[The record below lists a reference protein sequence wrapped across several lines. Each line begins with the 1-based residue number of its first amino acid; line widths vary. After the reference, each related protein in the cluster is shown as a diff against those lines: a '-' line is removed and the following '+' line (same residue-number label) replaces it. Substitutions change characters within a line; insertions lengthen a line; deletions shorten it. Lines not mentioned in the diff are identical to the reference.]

1 MLWRHLLGYLP
12 LNLAQALAGFGGIF
26 LLTRLLTPA
35 EYGLYSLVY
44 SIVVITHSLLFTW
57 IEAAVARTYARAEAD
72 QRLAD
77 HLATAFRYLGLF
89 VAVFAVLGVGLV
101 WLLPVSAE
109 FKTVLGFGIGSML
122 TKTFLDLSLEAR
134 KAAREVRR
142 YSLTQMLNVTGAFIL
157 GILFVVFTDLKGAGP
172 FAGVTVAAM
181 ATMLFDLPNMLRR
194 MRGGKSNARELKSFF
209 RYGMPLSLSLILG
222 YILQAGDRF
231 VISALLGN
239 DQVGVYAAGYGTANR
254 SLDVLFVWAGMA
266 ASPILI
272 SALELGNRDK
282 AKAMARK
289 AFEAMA
295 FLTFPAAAG
304 IALVA
309 TPLANVMTGPEFR
322 AGAAQIIPWI
332 ALAGLM
338 NGLTTYYLLASFT
351 LSRRTGIMALVTAIP
366 AILNIAMNFVLLP
379 KMGLMGAV
387 VSTLVA
393 YAVGMTLTA
402 FLGRKSFPLP
412 LPWIEVLRTVFACT
426 LMALAVLALPLP
438 AGMPDLLRLSLMA
451 SVGAI
456 VYGLVAVA
464 LNLADCRDLIAGRL
478 RHEQD
483 AAMEIKG

>member
-12 LNLAQALAGFGGIF
+12 LNLAQAVAGFGGIF

-44 SIVVITHSLLFTW
+44 SIVVITHSMLFTW

-77 HLATAFRYLGLF
+77 HLATAFKYLGFF
-89 VAVFAVLGVGLV
+89 VALFALLGAALI
-101 WLLPVSAE
+101 WLLPVGAE

-142 YSLTQMLNVTGAFIL
+142 YSLTQMLNVTGAFVL

-172 FAGVTVAAM
+172 FAGVTVAAI
-181 ATMLFDLPNMLRR
+181 AVMLFDLPNMLRR
-194 MRGGKSNARELKSFF
+194 IKGGKASSRELKSFF

-254 SLDVLFVWAGMA
+254 SLDILFVWAGMA

-272 SALELGNRDK
+272 SALELGNREK
-282 AKAMARK
+282 AQAMARK
-289 AFEAMA
+289 AFEVMA

-309 TPLANVMTGPEFR
+309 TPLATVMTGPEFR
-322 AGAAQIIPWI
+322 SGAAQIIPWI
-332 ALAGLM
+332 AVAGLM
-338 NGLTTYYLLASFT
+338 NGLTTYYFLASFT
-351 LSRRTGIMALVTAIP
+351 LAKRTGIMTIVTAVP
-366 AILNIAMNFVLLP
+366 AVLNIVMNFVLLP

-387 VSTLVA
+387 VSTLLA
-393 YAVGMTLTA
+393 YALGMSLTA
-402 FLGRKSFPLP
+402 VLGRKSFPLP
-412 LPWIEVLRTVFACT
+412 LPWKEALRTLFACVV
-426 LMALAVLALPLP
+426 MAVAVLALPLP
-438 AGMPDLLRLSLMA
+438 KDMPAIWQVVLMA
-451 SVGAI
+451 GTGAI
-456 VYGLVAVA
+456 TYGLVAFA
-464 LNLADCRDLIAGRL
+464 LNLADCRDLVAGRL
-478 RHEQD
+478 RHEHD
-483 AAMEIKG
+483 AAVEIKG

>member
-12 LNLAQALAGFGGIF
+12 LNLAQAVAGFGGIF

-44 SIVVITHSLLFTW
+44 SVVVISHSLMFTW
-57 IEAAVARTYARAEAD
+57 IEAAVARSYARAEAD
-72 QRLAD
+72 GRLKD
-77 HLATAFRYLGLF
+77 HLATAFGYLGVF
-89 VAVFAVLGVGLV
+89 VFVFTLILAVFLSF
-101 WLLPVSAE
+101 LPASAE
-109 FKTVLGFGIGSML
+109 LKTVLGFGLGSML

-142 YSLTQMLNVTGAFIL
+142 YSLTQMINVTGAFIL

-172 FAGVTVAAM
+172 FAGVAVASIAV
-181 ATMLFDLPNMLRR
+181 MLFDLPNMLRR
-194 MRGGKSNARELKSFF
+194 VQGGKASAAELKGFF
-209 RYGMPLSLSLILG
+209 RYGMPLSFSLILG

-254 SLDVLFVWAGMA
+254 SLDILFVWAGMA

-295 FLTFPAAAG
+295 FLTFPAATG

-309 TPLANVMTGPEFR
+309 VPLANVMTGPEFR
-322 AGAAQIIPWI
+322 TGAAQIIPWI

-351 LSRRTGIMALVTAIP
+351 LAKRTGIMALVTAIP
-366 AILNIAMNFVLLP
+366 ATLNIAMNFVLLP

-393 YAVGMTLTA
+393 YALGMTLTA
-402 FLGRKSFPLP
+402 ILGRKSFPLP
-412 LPWIEVLRTVFACT
+412 LPWKEALRTAFACAV
-426 LMALAVLALPLP
+426 MAAVVLALPLP
-438 AGMPDLLRLSLMA
+438 ADLPDFLRLSLMA
-451 SVGAI
+451 GVGTI
-456 VYGLVAVA
+456 TYGLVALM

-478 RHEQD
+478 RHEHD
-483 AAMEIKG
+483 AAVEIKG